1 MRTANELELWE
12 AHSDL
17 SQSRLGL
24 NGDLASAIF
33 TFLTILGF
41 RLSLFEAFFTA
52 RGFPRTAEAPG

>member
-1 MRTANELELWE
+1 MTDSTVRMRTANELELWE

-17 SQSRLGL
+17 SP
-24 NGDLASAIF
+24 AIF

-41 RLSLFEAFFTA
+41 RLSLFKAFFTA